1 MKKDINIEV
10 GARIK
15 EKRKNMKYTREA
27 LSELIDISPQFLA
40 QIESG
45 KKGMSFT
52 TLSKLSQVLGVS
64 CDYLILGKKE
74 KEETRLNELSESI
87 SSEYIPIAE
96 DMLGCLLRTIA
107 TAKKGTANTASP
119 DCKTTS
125 DR

>member
-15 EKRKNMKYTREA
+15 EKRKDMKYTREA
-27 LSELIDISPQFLA
+27 LAELIDISPQFLA

-74 KEETRLNELSESI
+74 KEETRLNELSESM
-87 SSEYIPIAE
+87 SPEYIPIAE

-107 TAKKGTANTASP
+107 TAKKSAAHTASP